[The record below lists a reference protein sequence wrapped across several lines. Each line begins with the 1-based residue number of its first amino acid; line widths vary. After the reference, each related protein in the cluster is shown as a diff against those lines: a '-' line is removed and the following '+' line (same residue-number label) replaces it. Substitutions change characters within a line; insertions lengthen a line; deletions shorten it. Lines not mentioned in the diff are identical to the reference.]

1 MSEMQKM
8 PLKNSTVTSLR
19 ARELLFMLP
28 MLLVAVSTVPE
39 IVKTVTGIAVV
50 VTIVVNVIMI
60 IDQAE
65 KVLTPM
71 ILTDVITVANL
82 VKKMII

>member
-1 MSEMQKM
+1 MQRM

-28 MLLVAVSTVPE
+28 TLLVAVSAVPE
-39 IVKTVTGIAVV
+39 IVKTVTGMVVV
-50 VTIVVNVIMI
+50 VTIAVNVIMI

-65 KVLTPM
+65 KVLTLM
-71 ILTDVITVANL
+71 ILTDAITVVNL

>member
-1 MSEMQKM
+1 MQRM

-28 MLLVAVSTVPE
+28 TLLVAVSAVPE

>member
-1 MSEMQKM
+1 MQKM

-28 MLLVAVSTVPE
+28 MLLVAASTVPE

>member
-1 MSEMQKM
+1 MQRM

-19 ARELLFMLP
+19 VRELLFMLP
-28 MLLVAVSTVPE
+28 TLLVAVSTVPE
-39 IVKTVTGIAVV
+39 IVKTVTGIVVV
-50 VTIVVNVIMI
+50 VTIAVNVIMI

-65 KVLTPM
+65 KVLTLM
-71 ILTDVITVANL
+71 ILTDAITVVNL

>member
-1 MSEMQKM
+1 MQKM

-28 MLLVAVSTVPE
+28 TLLVAVSAVPE
-39 IVKTVTGIAVV
+39 IVKTVTGMVVV
-50 VTIVVNVIMI
+50 VTIAVNVIMI

-65 KVLTPM
+65 KVLTLM
-71 ILTDVITVANL
+71 ILTDAITVVNL

>member
-1 MSEMQKM
+1 MQRM

-19 ARELLFMLP
+19 VRELLFMLP
-28 MLLVAVSTVPE
+28 TLLVAVSTVPE
-39 IVKTVTGIAVV
+39 IVKTVTGIVV
-50 VTIVVNVIMI
+50 AVTIAVNVIMI

-65 KVLTPM
+65 KVLTLM
-71 ILTDVITVANL
+71 ILTDAITVVNL